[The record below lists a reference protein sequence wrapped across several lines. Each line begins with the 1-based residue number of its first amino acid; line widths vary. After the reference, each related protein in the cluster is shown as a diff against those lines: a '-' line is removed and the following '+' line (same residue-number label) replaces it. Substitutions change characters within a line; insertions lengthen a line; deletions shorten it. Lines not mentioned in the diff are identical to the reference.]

1 MHANDTGG
9 KLDCISTDVAKR
21 GPVQLDC
28 AKPSHHDN
36 GWHHYKMG
44 KKSYIK
50 LTVGNVNF
58 VVNPQSPTQNKEKS
72 EWSHRNDANDTEG
85 KFNLLLYLLIV

>member
-1 MHANDTGG
+1 
-9 KLDCISTDVAKR
+9 
-21 GPVQLDC
+21 
-28 AKPSHHDN
+28 
-36 GWHHYKMG
+36 MG

-50 LTVGNVNF
+50 LTIGNVNF

-85 KFNLLLYLLIV
+85 KLNLLLYLLIV

>member
-1 MHANDTGG
+1 MQMILEANWIVSARMLQKEDPFSLIVPNPRIT
-9 KLDCISTDVAKR
+9 
-21 GPVQLDC
+21 
-28 AKPSHHDN
+28 DN

-50 LTVGNVNF
+50 LTIGNVNF